1 MLQELSIQN
10 FAIISSLSVSFQQ
23 GMTVLTGETGAGK
36 SIIIDAVGLLAGGR
50 GSVDF
55 IREGANK
62 CIIEGQFL
70 LPKQTECLDLLEK
83 LEIDASDQ
91 MLVIHRSIDKNGK
104 NVCRVNNSLVNIGT
118 LKQIGV
124 YLIDIHGQHEHQELL
139 NPESHLNL
147 LDTYGTLKLA
157 LLKKEYQDV
166 YVKYVDSHKKV
177 LHLKNNEQAFAQR
190 LDMLHYQSE
199 EIEAAE
205 LQVGEEVA
213 LVEERHR
220 LLNFQKIADALGK
233 SYAALQEDEISGV
246 DRIGVA
252 MNEMLDIETLDLE
265 FKAISELLQTS
276 YYQLVEASSQISSS
290 LENMEMDQQRLED
303 IEGRLDLL
311 RQLKR
316 KYGHTE
322 EDILAYYEK
331 ITEELAVVQ
340 SDESHLE
347 ELEHEC
353 QLFFDQAQKLARKL
367 SDKRQEVARELEK
380 ELMKQL
386 QELYMEKT
394 VIQVQLKTHPEKL
407 TDNGFDKVEFFI
419 STNLGESLKPLAK
432 IVSGGELSRIML
444 GMKTIF
450 SKKQGV
456 TSIIFDEV
464 DTGVSGRV
472 AQGIANKI
480 YRISKNSQVLCITH
494 LPQVAA
500 MADTQYYIAKQVE
513 KNRTITQVSQLTKEE
528 RIQELS
534 RMLAGEQITHLTQEH
549 AEELLELADV
559 EKKKEEA

>member
-36 SIIIDAVGLLAGGR
+36 SIIIDAVGLLVGGR

-83 LEIDASDQ
+83 LEIDTSDQ

-157 LLKKEYQDV
+157 SLKKEYQDV
-166 YVKYVDSHKKV
+166 YVKYVESHKKV
-177 LHLKNNEQAFAQR
+177 SHLKNNEQAFAQR
-190 LDMLHYQSE
+190 LDMLHYQCE

-205 LQVGEEVA
+205 LQVGEEAA

-233 SYAALQEDEISGV
+233 SYAALQEGELSGI

-252 MNEMLDIETLDLE
+252 MNEMLDIESLDLE

-276 YYQLVEASSQISSS
+276 YYQLMEASSQISGS
-290 LENMEMDQQRLED
+290 LENMEMDQERLED

-340 SDESHLE
+340 SDESHLD
-347 ELEHEC
+347 ELEQEC
-353 QLFFDQAQKLARKL
+353 QLLFAQAKELARKL

-394 VIQVQLKTHPEKL
+394 VIQVQLKAQPDKL
-407 TDNGFDKVEFFI
+407 TDSGFDKVEFFI

-549 AEELLELADV
+549 AEELLQLADA